1 MLAQQASNAILA
13 KTRAKYGRRLTPK
26 NYRDMVQLGSVADVA
41 VYLKNYTRF
50 SDSLSGLQ
58 EAAVHRGNLEKLL
71 FASNIADI
79 KSLCHFERSVGE
91 HLFEYV
97 VQSAE
102 NDELINFVRLL
113 AASRPE
119 DYLLD
124 LSSTVNGFSHID
136 FMRLSKVRT
145 FWELVEALSRTRYG
159 KIFRSFPA
167 SPTGV
172 PDVTMIEA
180 TLDKELYRSTFEM
193 FRDSFH
199 GDTRKELELLLGVQG
214 ELLNLRRIYRSKK
227 YYGTSPEL
235 LRAQMVS
242 ASAHISHR
250 NLEKMLYAD
259 TPREI
264 EEILKTTWY
273 RKYLNQYDIEN
284 IDYFADCVLQDL
296 CNRKIRMSTHPAV
309 VMFCYII
316 HTVNETENI
325 TNIIEGVRY
334 GVGPDEISSML
345 IRFDR
350 EGG

>member
-41 VYLKNYTRF
+41 AYLKSYTRF
-50 SDSLSGLQ
+50 SGSLSGLQ
-58 EAAVHRGNLEKLL
+58 DAAVHRGNLEKML

-79 KSLCHFERSVGE
+79 KALCHFERSVGE

-97 VQSAE
+97 VRSAE

-113 AASRPE
+113 AAGRPE
-119 DYLLD
+119 DYILD
-124 LSSTVNGFSHID
+124 LSSTVNGFSRID
-136 FMRLSKVRT
+136 FLRLSKVRT
-145 FWELVEALSRTRYG
+145 FWELVETLSRTHYG

-180 TLDKELYRSTFEM
+180 TLDKELYRGTFEM
-193 FRDSFH
+193 FRESFR

-235 LRAQMVS
+235 LRAQMVG
-242 ASAHISHR
+242 AFAHISHR
-250 NLEKMLYAD
+250 NLEKMLFANS
-259 TPREI
+259 PREI
-264 EEILKTTWY
+264 AEILKTTWY

-296 CNRKIRMSTHPAV
+296 CNHKIRMSTHPAV
-309 VMFCYII
+309 VMFCYIV
-316 HTVNETENI
+316 HTINETENI